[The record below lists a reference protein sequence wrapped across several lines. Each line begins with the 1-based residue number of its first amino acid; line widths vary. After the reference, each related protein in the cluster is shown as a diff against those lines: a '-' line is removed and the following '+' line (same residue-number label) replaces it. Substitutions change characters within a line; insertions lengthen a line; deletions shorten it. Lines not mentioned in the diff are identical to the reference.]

1 MIEMQPESDAQLL
14 RAYAERGAETAFTE
28 LVHRHT
34 NLVYSAAWRQVD
46 SAEAAAEIAQSVFIG
61 LARGA
66 QSLVPRLAADASLA
80 GWLCRSARNLSL
92 NHRRDEF
99 RRQTRERQAME
110 QIISIP
116 DAAPDW
122 NHLRRVLD
130 DVMAELDEPD
140 YDALVLRYF
149 QQQDFRTV
157 GVALGVSDDT
167 AQKRVARALEKLRD
181 QLSRRGISTPA
192 TALSIVI
199 SANAVQAAPAGLAAT
214 ISTAALLTG
223 TAVHTSTVIAAIKTI
238 AMTTLQK
245 TLVTVTVAALAGA
258 GIYEARQTAQLREQ
272 NQTLQQSQA
281 PLAEQIRQLRRERD
295 DATNLVSGLR
305 DELAKANSNNS
316 ELLKLRNEITM
327 LKRSQTANQKPA
339 DASGSPIGTVKSNEP
354 SSEDNGRELGMAVVR
369 GDVGA
374 FDKLLA
380 ESKAEH
386 QRFNT
391 NNVGLNDTQRGELSS
406 RTFTPINAA
415 FKIIAD
421 AAVQGNQSALDA
433 LTQALQTLE
442 LKGLAVASLG
452 GLAGNGDAGALEVLL
467 HPGKY
472 GALLTGTIPALQP
485 AADNGNQA
493 AIDALAAVAQD
504 QTEWP
509 LWFMTANSLAKAAAA
524 GNPTA
529 IDSLINMSS
538 STNQNIQNA
547 VVRAL
552 KGAAANQNA
561 KAAEALRSMGI
572 Q

>member
-1 MIEMQPESDAQLL
+1 MQPESDAQLL
-14 RAYAERGAETAFTE
+14 RAYAERGAEIAFTE

-110 QIISIP
+110 QIIAIP
-116 DAAPDW
+116 DAAHDW

-149 QQQDFRTV
+149 QQQDFRAV

-192 TALSIVI
+192 AALSIVI

-258 GIYEARQTAQLREQ
+258 GIYEARQAAQLREQ
-272 NQTLQQSQA
+272 NQTFQQQQA
-281 PLAEQIRQLRRERD
+281 PLAEQNRQLQRERD
-295 DATNLVSGLR
+295 NATNRLAGLR
-305 DELAKANSNNS
+305 DELAKGKSNNL

-327 LKRSQTANQKPA
+327 LRRSQTANQKLADDSSPLTEPA
-339 DASGSPIGTVKSNEP
+339 KSNEP
-354 SSEDNGRELGMAVVR
+354 SSGDIGRELGMAVVR
-369 GDVGA
+369 GDAGA

-380 ESKAEH
+380 EIKTEQQSFK
-386 QRFNT
+386 T
-391 NNVGLNDTQRGELSS
+391 NNIGLNDQQRREVSL

-415 FKIIAD
+415 FKVIEEAS
-421 AAVQGNQSALDA
+421 VNGSQPALDA
-433 LTQALQTLE
+433 LARSLQIPE
-442 LKGLAVASLG
+442 LRGLAVNSLG

-467 HPGKY
+467 HPEKY
-472 GALLTGTIPALQP
+472 GALLSGTIGTLQP
-485 AADNGNQA
+485 AADNGNQK
-493 AIDALAAVAQD
+493 AIDALAAVATD
-504 QTEWP
+504 QKNQP
-509 LWFMTANSLAKAAAA
+509 LWPMTANSLAKAAAA
-524 GNPTA
+524 GNTVA
-529 IDSLINMSS
+529 IDALISMSS
-538 STNQNIQNA
+538 STNRNIQNA
-547 VVRAL
+547 VAETLR
-552 KGAAANQNA
+552 GAAANQNA
-561 KAAEALRSMGI
+561 KAAEALHSMGY

>member
-1 MIEMQPESDAQLL
+1 MQPESDAQLL

-110 QIISIP
+110 QIIAIP

-149 QQQDFRTV
+149 QQQDFRAV

-192 TALSIVI
+192 AALSIVI

-281 PLAEQIRQLRRERD
+281 PLAEQNQQLQRERD
-295 DATNLVSGLR
+295 AATNRLAGLFAENAR
-305 DELAKANSNNS
+305 LRSNPIQS
-316 ELLKLRNEITM
+316 ELLKLRGEVTQ
-327 LKRSQTANQKPA
+327 LKTAEMQK
-339 DASGSPIGTVKSNEP
+339 KSDPVE
-354 SSEDNGRELGMAVVR
+354 
-369 GDVGA
+369 
-374 FDKLLA
+374 
-380 ESKAEH
+380 
-386 QRFNT
+386 
-391 NNVGLNDTQRGELSS
+391 
-406 RTFTPINAA
+406 
-415 FKIIAD
+415 
-421 AAVQGNQSALDA
+421 
-433 LTQALQTLE
+433 
-442 LKGLAVASLG
+442 
-452 GLAGNGDAGALEVLL
+452 
-467 HPGKY
+467 
-472 GALLTGTIPALQP
+472 
-485 AADNGNQA
+485 
-493 AIDALAAVAQD
+493 
-504 QTEWP
+504 
-509 LWFMTANSLAKAAAA
+509 
-524 GNPTA
+524 
-529 IDSLINMSS
+529 
-538 STNQNIQNA
+538 
-547 VVRAL
+547 
-552 KGAAANQNA
+552 AAANARVA
-561 KAAEALRSMGI
+561 KVNQLKQRLEQMPNEKIPELQYLTVQDWLRGATYSGDLKTDDDFDRALSQLRRDAKRTFAYSIGEALANYIAGNNGQLPGDISQLTPYFNPPIDGTILQRYQLLQTGNLSDIPKNEPLIAEKTPVDDQYDSLFKISATGFSYQGTGTAWVNGSGKGDFGTNI
-572 Q
+572 TARIKPFERQ

>member
-1 MIEMQPESDAQLL
+1 MQPESDAQLL
-14 RAYAERGAETAFTE
+14 RAYAERGAEAAFTE

-149 QQQDFRTV
+149 QQQDFRAV

-192 TALSIVI
+192 AALSIVI
-199 SANAVQAAPAGLAAT
+199 SANAVQTAPAGLAAT

-258 GIYEARQTAQLREQ
+258 GIYEARQAAQLREQ
-272 NQTLQQSQA
+272 NQTPQQSQA
-281 PLAEQIRQLRRERD
+281 PLAEQNRQLQRERD
-295 DATNLVSGLR
+295 NATNRLAGLNE
-305 DELAKANSNNS
+305 ELAKNEKNNS
-316 ELLKLRNEITM
+316 ELLKLRGQIGVLQTQLANESAAKAKIEQPP
-327 LKRSQTANQKPA
+327 LSSAKEYYNRANQHSMNHEYEAQLEDLNKAIELDPTMA
-339 DASGSPIGTVKSNEP
+339 DAYMERGNLYDNLPKERGGDDKVLADFTRVLELQPNNSPARWNRANTYKHLRQYDLAIADWTTYIEGDTDFSHQGEGKTKAIA
-354 SSEDNGRELGMAVVR
+354 GAYFWR
-369 GDVGA
+369 GDVYQYCKR
-374 FDKLLA
+374 DL
-380 ESKAEH
+380 SKA
-386 QRFNT
+386 
-391 NNVGLNDTQRGELSS
+391 
-406 RTFTPINAA
+406 
-415 FKIIAD
+415 IAD
-421 AAVQGNQSALDA
+421 YTA
-433 LTQALQTLE
+433 ALQL
-442 LKGLAVASLG
+442 
-452 GLAGNGDAGALEVLL
+452 N
-467 HPGKY
+467 P
-472 GALLTGTIPALQP
+472 
-485 AADNGNQA
+485 
-493 AIDALAAVAQD
+493 
-504 QTEWP
+504 QTE
-509 LWFMTANSLAKAAAA
+509 MAH
-524 GNPTA
+524 
-529 IDSLINMSS
+529 
-538 STNQNIQNA
+538 
-547 VVRAL
+547 RAR
-552 KGAAANQNA
+552 GQCY
-561 KAAEALRSMGI
+561 EALGETEKAQADFAIEPKSN
-572 Q
+572 

>member
-1 MIEMQPESDAQLL
+1 MQPESDAQLL
-14 RAYAERGAETAFTE
+14 RAYAERGAEAAFAE

-34 NLVYSAAWRQVD
+34 NLVYSAAWRQVE

-110 QIISIP
+110 QIIAIP

-130 DVMAELDEPD
+130 DAMAELDEPD

-149 QQQDFRTV
+149 QQQDFRVV
-157 GVALGVSDDT
+157 GAALGVSDDT

-192 TALSIVI
+192 AALSIVI

-258 GIYEARQTAQLREQ
+258 GIYEARQTAQLRDQ

-281 PLAEQIRQLRRERD
+281 PLAEQNQQLRRERD
-295 DATNLVSGLR
+295 DATNRLAGL
-305 DELAKANSNNS
+305 LAENEQLKSHSNEY
-316 ELLKLRNEITM
+316 ELLKLRG
-327 LKRSQTANQKPA
+327 KVSANDPA
-339 DASGSPIGTVKSNEP
+339 DIAAKDLVARVNKLKQRLEQTPKAKIPELQLLDEQDWLTACRGWNLDSENGVREALSGLRGIAAQKFSNLTQGALAKFAKANDKPFPTDLSQLQPYFDSPVDAAILQRWEILPAGATIPGIGNEGP
-354 SSEDNGRELGMAVVR
+354 LVTQKAPVDDLLDRRWAVGLWGSACTDYLTSEIQEVMKPVYQAYSAANNGVYSSDPSEYLPFATSSE
-369 GDVGA
+369 
-374 FDKLLA
+374 
-380 ESKAEH
+380 
-386 QRFNT
+386 Q
-391 NNVGLNDTQRGELSS
+391 
-406 RTFTPINAA
+406 
-415 FKIIAD
+415 
-421 AAVQGNQSALDA
+421 
-433 LTQALQTLE
+433 
-442 LKGLAVASLG
+442 
-452 GLAGNGDAGALEVLL
+452 
-467 HPGKY
+467 
-472 GALLTGTIPALQP
+472 
-485 AADNGNQA
+485 QA
-493 AIDALAAVAQD
+493 AIQKLLQQSAVR
-504 QTEWP
+504 
-509 LWFMTANSLAKAAAA
+509 K
-524 GNPTA
+524 
-529 IDSLINMSS
+529 
-538 STNQNIQNA
+538 
-547 VVRAL
+547 
-552 KGAAANQNA
+552 
-561 KAAEALRSMGI
+561 
-572 Q
+572 

>member
-1 MIEMQPESDAQLL
+1 MQPESDAQLL
-14 RAYAERGAETAFTE
+14 RAYAERGAEIAFTE

-149 QQQDFRTV
+149 QQQDFRAV

-192 TALSIVI
+192 AALSIVI

-258 GIYEARQTAQLREQ
+258 GIYEARQAAQLRAQ

-281 PLAEQIRQLRRERD
+281 PLAEQIRQLQRERD

-316 ELLKLRNEITM
+316 ELLKLRGEIGV
-327 LKRSQTANQKPA
+327 LRRQAGQISQIKSQKAAQAMSAIQPVDLLEQQKQA
-339 DASGSPIGTVKSNEP
+339 
-354 SSEDNGRELGMAVVR
+354 VR
-369 GDVGA
+369 G
-374 FDKLLA
+374 
-380 ESKAEH
+380 KAVDAH
-386 QRFNT
+386 IY
-391 NNVGLNDTQRGELSS
+391 L
-406 RTFTPINAA
+406 AA
-415 FKIIAD
+415 FMD
-421 AAVQGNQSALDA
+421 
-433 LTQALQTLE
+433 
-442 LKGLAVASLG
+442 
-452 GLAGNGDAGALEVLL
+452 
-467 HPGKY
+467 Y
-472 GALLTGTIPALQP
+472 
-485 AADNGNQA
+485 
-493 AIDALAAVAQD
+493 
-504 QTEWP
+504 
-509 LWFMTANSLAKAAAA
+509 ANSHD
-524 GNPTA
+524 GQFPT
-529 IDSLINMSS
+529 D
-538 STNQNIQNA
+538 
-547 VVRAL
+547 
-552 KGAAANQNA
+552 
-561 KAAEALRSMGI
+561 
-572 Q
+572 

>member
-1 MIEMQPESDAQLL
+1 MQPESDAQLL
-14 RAYAERGAETAFTE
+14 RAYAERGAEAAFTE

-110 QIISIP
+110 QIIAIP

-149 QQQDFRTV
+149 QQQDFRAV

-192 TALSIVI
+192 AALSIVI

-223 TAVHTSTVIAAIKTI
+223 TAVHTSTIIAAIKTI

-281 PLAEQIRQLRRERD
+281 PLAEQIRQLQRERD
-295 DATNLVSGLR
+295 VATNRLAGL
-305 DELAKANSNNS
+305 LAENEQLKSNPHEA
-316 ELLKLRNEITM
+316 ELLKLRGEVGVLKQTTSALSNQLSQSSNLYGLLPEQMPPVTSSGVPETAKAYARLVKKLANGQLSTAEEFNLLKAWPYLEKRFPEPDGFAYFQSEYLASLLTITNKDTVWAVRR
-327 LKRSQTANQKPA
+327 LLETAREKEHAKGLRWARLSDEELQRYANLNLDIQKIREQWNAINQQTAQQ
-339 DASGSPIGTVKSNEP
+339 ILELL
-354 SSEDNGRELGMAVVR
+354 SEDQQPKFSAATLQVLDFDPHLKSSLHAPANDPRFQNLASQEIFDAFFPPNPNVR
-369 GDVGA
+369 FVPA
-374 FDKLLA
+374 TVL
-380 ESKAEH
+380 ESK
-386 QRFNT
+386 
-391 NNVGLNDTQRGELSS
+391 
-406 RTFTPINAA
+406 
-415 FKIIAD
+415 
-421 AAVQGNQSALDA
+421 
-433 LTQALQTLE
+433 
-442 LKGLAVASLG
+442 
-452 GLAGNGDAGALEVLL
+452 
-467 HPGKY
+467 
-472 GALLTGTIPALQP
+472 
-485 AADNGNQA
+485 
-493 AIDALAAVAQD
+493 
-504 QTEWP
+504 
-509 LWFMTANSLAKAAAA
+509 
-524 GNPTA
+524 
-529 IDSLINMSS
+529 
-538 STNQNIQNA
+538 
-547 VVRAL
+547 
-552 KGAAANQNA
+552 
-561 KAAEALRSMGI
+561 
-572 Q
+572 

>member
-1 MIEMQPESDAQLL
+1 MQPESDAQLL
-14 RAYAERGAETAFTE
+14 RAYAERGAEAAFTE

-46 SAEAAAEIAQSVFIG
+46 SAEAAAEIAQNVFIG

-110 QIISIP
+110 QIIVIP

-149 QQQDFRTV
+149 QQQDFRAV

-192 TALSIVI
+192 AALSIVI

-223 TAVHTSTVIAAIKTI
+223 TAVHTSTIIAAIKTI

-258 GIYEARQTAQLREQ
+258 GIYEARQAAQLREQ

-281 PLAEQIRQLRRERD
+281 PLAEQILQLQRERD
-295 DATNLVSGLR
+295 VATNRLAGLA
-305 DELAKANSNNS
+305 DELAKANNKNL
-316 ELLKLRNEITM
+316 ELLKLR
-327 LKRSQTANQKPA
+327 
-339 DASGSPIGTVKSNEP
+339 G
-354 SSEDNGRELGMAVVR
+354 ELGVLR
-369 GDVGA
+369 QQTNELGRLRQENK
-374 FDKLLA
+374 KLLA
-380 ESKAEH
+380 QFAAQSDS
-386 QRFNT
+386 T
-391 NNVGLNDTQRGELSS
+391 NLLSVEDQFTLRQTHVVDAMTTLLNAMK
-406 RTFTPINAA
+406 NYAA
-415 FKIIAD
+415 KHNGQNPGSFDQLIASGD
-421 AAVQGNQSALDA
+421 
-433 LTQALQTLE
+433 LE
-442 LKGLAVASLG
+442 TSN
-452 GLAGNGDAGALEVLL
+452 LAGNLGLDDFELMKDGAVDQQGKKVILSLRVPIQR
-467 HPGKY
+467 PGKQSVIVL
-472 GALLTGTIPALQP
+472 GAISDDGVTH
-485 AADNGNQA
+485 
-493 AIDALAAVAQD
+493 
-504 QTEWP
+504 TEIW
-509 LWFMTANSLAKAAAA
+509 NV
-524 GNPTA
+524 
-529 IDSLINMSS
+529 SS
-538 STNQNIQNA
+538 
-547 VVRAL
+547 
-552 KGAAANQNA
+552 
-561 KAAEALRSMGI
+561 E
-572 Q
+572 